1 MREMHQQMADMKS
14 AMDEQLHQA
23 KQRVQEAQEGWQ
35 DAVTRATTA
44 EEHAM
49 MLETEFSSKVDNQ
62 LCRQN
67 WKNAPNQ
74 QMIGSLSAAPVE
86 DDLMG
91 EVTPDKGKG
100 RERHSDGDDANMEV
114 KVFHYVLYTLISVI
128 GFI

>member
-1 MREMHQQMADMKS
+1 MSSYIKPSKESRRPRKGGKM
-14 AMDEQLHQA
+14 LH
-23 KQRVQEAQEGWQ
+23 
-35 DAVTRATTA
+35 AVTCATTA

-91 EVTPDKGKG
+91 EVTLDKGKG
-100 RERHSDGDDANMEV
+100 HERHSDGDDASMEV

>member
-1 MREMHQQMADMKS
+1 MSSYIKPSKESRRPRKGGKM
-14 AMDEQLHQA
+14 QLH
-23 KQRVQEAQEGWQ
+23 AQPQ
-35 DAVTRATTA
+35 QKNMPS
-44 EEHAM
+44 M

-67 WKNAPNQ
+67 WKNVPNQ

-86 DDLMG
+86 DDIMG

-100 RERHSDGDDANMEV
+100 HERRSDGDDTNMEV